1 MKFVFKLS
9 IFISIMLS
17 IALAFE
23 NKFTHVD
30 LGNGQ
35 GKIKLNHSI
44 YIEDSANGYKR
55 LVQVG
60 GGHLAEIGMPELPQ
74 FTTFYQ
80 LDPSIKYDFKF
91 EVLESY
97 FIDDIEILPHQGM
110 EKWEVENISSIDQ
123 NIYNSFN
130 PFPVSNMSISDPV
143 QGRGIQFVSIQVVP
157 YKYYPKNRKLEVY
170 SEINIIVEE
179 IGYNDNFELNQPKR
193 SHIFDNYYKNL
204 IVNFEASDR
213 PEDYQASTI
222 LYIGGGDWLN
232 NSYVQDLLLW
242 RHKQGYIVHAVST
255 SEIGASN
262 GNENTI
268 KNYIQEAYLNWE
280 NPPEIVG
287 LIGDTNVIDCFYQP
301 WGSGGW
307 NSYNGASDTEYSLLD
322 GNDLIPEV
330 FIGRISGQGQSV
342 MENVVNK
349 TIQYEKALYVSD
361 DWFNRAALV
370 GDPTQSGNSTIFTS
384 QYIENIMINYGMT
397 GVETDYDGQGLS
409 NWIIDQFQDG
419 ILYYNYRGIYGD
431 TGTSPSNQY
440 NNGYQTPFATVMTC
454 GTGDFD
460 EGNSQ
465 TESFVKLGSVSNPEG
480 AVAAIGL
487 STTGTHTAYNN
498 IIDMGIYHGIFVDKI
513 WYAGGALASGDL
525 AMIATYP
532 SNPGNATEAFTGW
545 SNLIGDPALHLWS
558 SVPDNFVVDHVENI
572 SLGTTTTDII
582 VYNEDGETVEGAK
595 VTLLMGDDIIFST
608 GLTNENGEITLNW
621 SNVESGQVFITVI
634 KRNHKPYEGSIEIL
648 SDLGSAVSVL
658 PQAYEIISGQNQ
670 NINFSIKNYGDV
682 VAEDISINLSS
693 DYEHISILNSVFDIG
708 NVNVEEVVEIIVP
721 VYVHTSGFYLD
732 DVILQFN
739 INDKNGNNW
748 TSNLFLDL
756 IGPNLELVDYNG
768 DIFPGS
774 STYLDLKF
782 KNSGNLNLRN
792 YSIDLLPSL
801 DFYDLNSS
809 SFNIS
814 ELLIDQ
820 KISLNEFNVTFDA
833 NIINGAIIPL
843 EVLFTGSDGF
853 SRKQVI
859 NLTVGEVREG
869 DPLGP
874 DAYGYYIYDN
884 GDVDY
889 SLAPQYDW
897 IEIADGLGEQL
908 NLVDYGDGNY
918 AGSYTYSSE
927 LIDLPFTFTFYGI
940 DYDQIVVNT
949 NGWIS
954 FGDFIMYSF
963 RNYPIP
969 GAGGPSPMVAAF
981 WDDLR
986 TGSGGYVHYYST
998 DDKVVIQWDDM
1009 RTYDGGSR
1017 ETFQI
1022 ILYNKEFLSPT
1033 ITGDSELKIQY
1044 QEFNNTSDGYY
1055 PNGDTPT
1062 HGCYST
1068 VGIENHLGDIG
1079 LGYTFNN
1086 QYPDAAPRLVDGSAL
1101 WVTTGKMPRVSLSI
1115 ENVDLVNGLLD
1126 IYIDNQEDV
1135 AGFQFEILG
1144 VDVLEASGGLSSN
1157 NDFLVSTSNSSVLGF
1172 SISGTT
1178 IPAGSGLL
1186 TEVSFTNFQGD
1197 EICFGTDPVNNVV
1210 SNVFG
1215 NILETTWG
1223 ACFESSFMLGD
1234 LNGDGLLDILD
1245 LVTLASLILDNGFN
1259 PIGDI
1264 NQDGHL
1270 DVLDIVNLI
1279 NMILD

>member
-1 MKFVFKLS
+1 MKFIFKVS
-9 IFISIMLS
+9 IFISLIVS
-17 IALAFE
+17 IALSFE
-23 NKFTHVD
+23 NKFSHVD
-30 LGNGQ
+30 LGSGTA
-35 GKIKLNHSI
+35 KIKLNHSV
-44 YIEDSANGYKR
+44 YIEDVGNGYTR

-60 GGHLAEIGMPELPQ
+60 AGHLAEIGTPELPE

-80 LDPSIKYDFKF
+80 LDPSKIYDFKF
-91 EVLESY
+91 EVVDSY
-97 FIDDIEILPHQGM
+97 FIDDIKILPHQGM
-110 EKWEVENISSIDQ
+110 EKWEVQNISAINE
-123 NIYNSFN
+123 NIYNSFT
-130 PFPVSNMSISDPV
+130 PFPSSNMSVSNPIN
-143 QGRGIQFVSIQVVP
+143 GRGIKFVSIQVIP
-157 YKYYPKNRKLEVY
+157 YKYYPKNKKLEVF

-179 IGYNDNFELNQPKR
+179 VGDSSDPELNQPKR

-204 IVNFEASDR
+204 IVNFETSDR

-222 LYIGGGDWLN
+222 LYIGGGDWLD
-232 NSYVQDLLLW
+232 NSYVQDLILW
-242 RHKQGYIVHAVST
+242 RHKQGYVVHAVST

-268 KNYIQEAYLNWE
+268 RNYIQEAYLNWE

-480 AVAAIGL
+480 AVGAIGL

-558 SVPDNFVVDHVENI
+558 SVPDNFAVDHVENI

-582 VYNEDGETVEGAK
+582 VYNEDGQTVEGAR
-595 VTLLMGDDIIFST
+595 VTLLMGDDVIFST
-608 GLTNENGEITLNW
+608 GLTDENGEITLNW
-621 SNVESGQVFITVI
+621 SNVESGEVYITVI
-634 KRNHKPYEGSIEIL
+634 KRNHKPYEGMIEIL
-648 SDLGSAVSVL
+648 SDLGSAVSVISED
-658 PQAYEIISGQNQ
+658 YEIFSGQNQ
-670 NINFSIKNYGDV
+670 NINIAIKNYGNEI
-682 VAEDISINLSS
+682 AEDVLINLNS
-693 DYEHISILNSVFDIG
+693 DYEHISIISDTFNIGDINSQET
-708 NVNVEEVVEIIVP
+708 VNITVP
-721 VYVHTSGFYLD
+721 IYTHSTGFYLD
-732 DVILQFN
+732 DVFLEFDVQ
-739 INDKNGNNW
+739 DANGNNW
-748 TSNLFLDL
+748 ENNLLL
-756 IGPNLELVDYNG
+756 QVAGPKLELTEYSG
-768 DIFPGS
+768 DISLS
-774 STYLDLKF
+774 SINNLGIEL
-782 KNSGNLNLRN
+782 KNSGNLNLSN
-792 YSIDLLPSL
+792 YSIGILQSL
-801 DFYDLNSS
+801 DFYELEFNDLS
-809 SFNIS
+809 IS
-814 ELLIDQ
+814 ELLVGE
-820 KISLNEFNVTFDA
+820 KILLDGFDIVFSA
-833 NIINGAIIPL
+833 DIINGMIIPL
-843 EVLFTGSDGF
+843 EVLFTGEDGF
-853 SRKQVI
+853 SRKQII
-859 NLTVGEVREG
+859 NITAGEVREG

-940 DYDQIVVNT
+940 DYNQIVVNT

-998 DDKVVIQWDDM
+998 NDKVVIQWDDM

-1044 QEFNNTSDGYY
+1044 QDFNNTSDGYY

-1062 HGCYST
+1062 HGCYTT

-1101 WVTTGKMPRVSLSI
+1101 WVTTGKMPRVSLTI
-1115 ENVDLVNGLLD
+1115 ENVDLPNGLLD
-1126 IYIDNQEDV
+1126 IYIDTEEEV

-1144 VDVLEASGGLSSN
+1144 VEVLDASGGLSSN

-1172 SISGTT
+1172 SVSGTT
-1178 IPAGSGLL
+1178 IPAGIGLL
-1186 TEVSFTNFQGD
+1186 TQVAFSNFQGG
-1197 EICFGTDPVNNVV
+1197 EICFGADPMNNVI

-1223 ACFESSFMLGD
+1223 DCFDGSFLLGD
-1234 LNGDGLLDILD
+1234 LNGDGFLDILD
-1245 LVTLASLILDNGFN
+1245 LVTLTSLILDNEFN
-1259 PIGDI
+1259 SVGDI
-1264 NQDGHL
+1264 NQDGFL

-1279 NMILD
+1279 NIILD